1 MNFWSLTNLREPAES
16 IQIGTSISTFAV
28 SPESESILVGDEQGT
43 MYTVA
48 APAQAGGGGGGQR
61 SSRRQAKKMAT
72 VDEEGENHGHYG
84 LITSLSAKS
93 LKKGATTRAAGLTKG
108 FLRGSGGLTL
118 SAGVDWTVK
127 LWAPAYTDR
136 PLVSFVSH
144 SYDYMSDV
152 MWNPVH
158 PTLFATAS
166 SSGSIGLWNLAH
178 SFEEPITEQDGIT
191 IESERGLNKLKWS
204 LDGRRLAA
212 ASSDRV
218 HIVSLAD
225 DIVRAKGDEDS
236 KVMNHLLSR
245 GLIDRA

>member
-1 MNFWSLTNLREPAES
+1 MNFWSLSNLREPAES
-16 IQIGTSISTFAV
+16 IQIGSSISAFAV

-43 MYTVA
+43 MYSIA
-48 APAQAGGGGGGQR
+48 APTQTGSGQR
-61 SSRRQAKKMAT
+61 STRRQAKKMAT
-72 VDEEGENHGHYG
+72 IDEEGVNHGHYG
-84 LITSLSAKS
+84 LITSMSAKS

-108 FLRGSGGLTL
+108 FLRGIGGLTL

-136 PLVSFVSH
+136 PLVGFVSH

-152 MWNPVH
+152 MWNPAH

-166 SSGSIGLWNLAH
+166 SSGSIGLWNLAN
-178 SFEEPITEQDGIT
+178 SFEEPITDQDGII

-212 ASSDRV
+212 ASSDRL

-225 DIVRAKGDEDS
+225 DIIRAKGDEDS

-245 GLIDRA
+245 GLIERP